1 MKVIIDAVK
10 CQGHARCLA
19 LAPELF
25 DTDDLGYGFV
35 IADGEV
41 LGDQER
47 NARRAVSNCP
57 EHAIDIVE

>member
-25 DTDDLGYGFV
+25 DADDLGYGFV
-35 IADGEV
+35 IGDGEV
-41 LGDQER
+41 LGELEGI
-47 NARRAVSNCP
+47 ARQAVNNCP
-57 EHAIDIVE
+57 EQAIEIVE